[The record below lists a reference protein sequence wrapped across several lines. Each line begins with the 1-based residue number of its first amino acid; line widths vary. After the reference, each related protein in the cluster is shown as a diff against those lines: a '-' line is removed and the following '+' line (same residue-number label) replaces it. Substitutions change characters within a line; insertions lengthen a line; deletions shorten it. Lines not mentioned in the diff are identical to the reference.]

1 MLTAKQEA
9 FALYLFQDT
18 PEIDAYREAG
28 YSVAGRS
35 IDAVYVDACRLAAN
49 PKIVL
54 RLQELRQPA
63 VNSTKMLVIEREER
77 LSDIAREDI
86 TSAKGTPLRVP
97 NISAIQELNKM
108 DKLYSDSP
116 PGFQDNSKNIYFILN
131 GDQSLIDGIGKRL
144 NNSIKGG
151 DDAVE

>member
-1 MLTAKQEA
+1 
-9 FALYLFQDT
+9 
-18 PEIDAYREAG
+18 
-28 YSVAGRS
+28 
-35 IDAVYVDACRLAAN
+35 
-49 PKIVL
+49 
-54 RLQELRQPA
+54 
-63 VNSTKMLVIEREER
+63 
-77 LSDIAREDI
+77 
-86 TSAKGTPLRVP
+86 
-97 NISAIQELNKM
+97 M